1 MRANVTA
8 YRIIVATICM
18 TILSPSLFGQ
28 EEREYIRK
36 GNRLYKKSEYA
47 GSEGM
52 YRRAQDNTKSSGDA
66 VFNLGNSLYKQK
78 RYGEASGEFIR
89 SAQAAEGDSLKQ
101 ADGFYNLGNSLL
113 KEQKFSESIDAYI
126 NSLKLNP
133 DNLQAKYNLAY
144 AQDQLKKQQQEQQQ
158 QQNQNQ
164 NQDKDK
170 QQDQN
175 KDKQQDKK
183 DQEKQ
188 DDQQPQDQKKDQQQQ
203 QDQNKNQQQQQQQPA
218 ISREDAKRLLDA
230 LAANEKQTQEKVQ
243 RDKAAGAKVRV
254 IKNW

>member
-1 MRANVTA
+1 MA
-8 YRIIVATICM
+8 
-18 TILSPSLFGQ
+18 ILSPSLFGQ

-36 GNRLYKKSEYA
+36 GNKLYDKGEFA

-52 YRRAQDNTKSSGDA
+52 YRQVRKDEKISGDA
-66 VFNLGNSLYKQK
+66 VFNLGSALYKQK
-78 RYGEASGEFIR
+78 RFGEASGEYNR
-89 SAQAAEGDSLKQ
+89 SVQAAEGDSIKQ
-101 ADGFYNLGNSLL
+101 AEGFYNLGNSLL

-133 DNLQAKYNLAY
+133 GNIQAKYNLAY
-144 AQDQLKKQQQEQQQ
+144 AQDQLKKKEEQQQ
-158 QQNQNQ
+158 DQQ

-170 QQDQN
+170 QQDQQN
-175 KDKQQDKK
+175 QDKDKQQDQKK
-183 DQEKQ
+183 DDQQDQKDQDKQ
-188 DDQQPQDQKKDQQQQ
+188 DDKQQQQ
-203 QDQNKNQQQQQQQPA
+203 QDQNNSQQQQQQQQPA